1 MLGPV
6 TCASGRETVGEV
18 ASLTDRG
25 ALTVAGEASWCQISG
40 TSSTS
45 TKPGECLLLLVSLFT
60 TILFLEPSIIQSIL
74 VQKSPLS
81 VEMVNKGGKFVSVC
95 GLLM

>member
-1 MLGPV
+1 MVPNECNIIHPHKTWRVFAV
-6 TCASGRETVGEV
+6 TCEFVYHHT
-18 ASLTDRG
+18 
-25 ALTVAGEASWCQISG
+25 
-40 TSSTS
+40 
-45 TKPGECLLLLVSLFT
+45 F
-60 TILFLEPSIIQSIL
+60 FLEPSIIQSIL